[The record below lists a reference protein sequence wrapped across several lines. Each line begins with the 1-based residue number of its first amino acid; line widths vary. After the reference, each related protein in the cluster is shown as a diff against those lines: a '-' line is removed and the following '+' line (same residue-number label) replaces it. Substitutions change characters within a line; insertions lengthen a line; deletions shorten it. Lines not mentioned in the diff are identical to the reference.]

1 MPMRAKNKR
10 FANEA
15 EEAAWWKANESRLVG
30 EFEKIAAGG
39 TGDPATFVIT
49 GDSTVAKIQLGK
61 KDVALALTQAKER
74 GMRCH
79 DYLKLILHEALGK
92 TESGTEPAAS

>member
-1 MPMRAKNKR
+1 MPRKSKRKR

-15 EEAAWWKANESRLVG
+15 EEAAWWEAKQSRLAD
-30 EFEKIAAGG
+30 EFEKSTAEGRGG
-39 TGDPATFVIT
+39 PATFVIT

-61 KDVALALTQAKER
+61 KDVALARTQAKER

-79 DYLKLILHEALGK
+79 DYLKLILHEALWK
-92 TESGTEPAAS
+92 SESGAKSPAQ

>member
-1 MPMRAKNKR
+1 MPKRSKRKR

-15 EEAAWWKANESRLVG
+15 EEAAWWAANESRLAD
-30 EFEKIAAGG
+30 EFEKTAAEASVG
-39 TGDPATFVIT
+39 PATFVIT
-49 GDSTVAKIQLGK
+49 GDSTVARIKLGK
-61 KDVALALTQAKER
+61 KDVVLARTQAKKR

-92 TESGTEPAAS
+92 LESGAESAAP

>member
-1 MPMRAKNKR
+1 MPRKSRRKR

-15 EEAAWWKANESRLVG
+15 EEAAWWEANESRLAD
-30 EFEKIAAGG
+30 EFEKVAAVGSVG
-39 TGDPATFVIT
+39 PATFVIT
-49 GDSTVAKIQLGK
+49 GDSTVAKIRLGK
-61 KDVALALTQAKER
+61 KDVALARTQAKKR

-92 TESGTEPAAS
+92 TESGTESAAP